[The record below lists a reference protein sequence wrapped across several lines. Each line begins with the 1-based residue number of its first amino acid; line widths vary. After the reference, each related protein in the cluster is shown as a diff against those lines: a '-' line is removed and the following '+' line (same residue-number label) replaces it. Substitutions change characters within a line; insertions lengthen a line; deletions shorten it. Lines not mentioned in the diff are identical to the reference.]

1 MLHQLIYDT
10 VFLRPNSLS
19 LSQYI
24 LLSNENLYVFAKIV
38 KIGCSTIHVKYTGR
52 MLIYYLIYN
61 FLRHIEVP
69 VYVRVFTHG
78 SHSNS
83 YYWHIV
89 GGPNSSYIYI
99 VTGPSNIYM
108 SKVDPNNSPWCLW
121 YRGHISSQWATLC
134 VNNNDLM
141 WKVW

>member
-1 MLHQLIYDT
+1 MLQQLIYDT
-10 VFLRPNSLS
+10 VFLRPNTLS

-24 LLSNENLYVFAKIV
+24 LLSNKNLYVFAKIV

-61 FLRHIEVP
+61 FLRHIEVS
-69 VYVRVFTHG
+69 VYLSVVSLMGPIPIPTTDTL
-78 SHSNS
+78 
-83 YYWHIV
+83 WMDPIV
-89 GGPNSSYIYI
+89 HMYI